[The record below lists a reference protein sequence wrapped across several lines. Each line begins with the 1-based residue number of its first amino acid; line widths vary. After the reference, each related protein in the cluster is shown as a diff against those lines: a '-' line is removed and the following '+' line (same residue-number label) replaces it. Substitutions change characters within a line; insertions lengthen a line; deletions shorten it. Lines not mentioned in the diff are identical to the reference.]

1 MSIINRITNVIH
13 LLEVL
18 RSSGEL
24 ENKIELSIQIIFQAI
39 SQEKPV
45 LVCGNGG
52 SASDAE
58 HITGELVGRFLKE
71 RKAIHAISLVSNTA
85 AITAWA
91 NDYNYETVFSRQV
104 EAHGKQGGVLWAI
117 STSGNS
123 NNVIHAIQK
132 AKELGLSIIGMTGE
146 SGGKMASLCDVLLNV
161 PSKETPRI
169 QEMHIILYHYICEEL
184 ERRYLENGN

>member
-1 MSIINRITNVIH
+1 
-13 LLEVL
+13 
-18 RSSGEL
+18 
-24 ENKIELSIQIIFQAI
+24 
-39 SQEKPV
+39 
-45 LVCGNGG
+45 
-52 SASDAE
+52 

-85 AITAWA
+85 ALTAWA

-104 EAHGKQGGVLWAI
+104 EAHGKKGGVLWAI